1 MWRLVNSEWQLTH
14 LAKFYAAWRDF
25 GGERFA
31 ARSDSAHVQ
40 VATGERHGGGGGG
53 GEEEDGGD
61 QGSNGNNNNHHG
73 WANWTVALN
82 NADHLVP
89 ARVALAWPPLPA
101 GAVVVGA
108 RVRRLAWDASAGA
121 PALTDAA
128 LNLTTVALNHDNTSS
143 SSAANNAP
151 PPPLPLPLLPLL
163 LPTSISLAPAEL
175 ALLTVRVEMPPP
187 PSISDGGGYGAAA
200 MAAAMAA
207 AFAPTAA
214 VNVRTFPS
222 PQLLLRLPGSSAGTH
237 RCPPARP
244 PARSPN
250 RPLACLPWQ
259 I

>member
-53 GEEEDGGD
+53 EEDGGD
-61 QGSNGNNNNHHG
+61 QGSNGNNNNNHHG

-151 PPPLPLPLLPLL
+151 PPPLPPLLL

-200 MAAAMAA
+200 MAAARAS
-207 AFAPTAA
+207 FAPTAA

-237 RCPPARP
+237 RCSPAPRP
-244 PARSPN
+244 PARLIARSP
-250 RPLACLPWQ
+250 ACHGKSE
-259 I
+259 